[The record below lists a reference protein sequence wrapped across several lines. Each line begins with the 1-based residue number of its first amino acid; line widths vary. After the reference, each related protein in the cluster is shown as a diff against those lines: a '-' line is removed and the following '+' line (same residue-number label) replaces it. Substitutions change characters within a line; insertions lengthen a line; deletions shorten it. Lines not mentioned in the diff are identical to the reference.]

1 MKCAITGDHYTILG
15 YKGKQVRDNIH
26 AWDLVNM
33 FWNFYLNPRPGEVY
47 NAGGSRHS
55 NCSMIEAIKICERMT
70 GKKMNY
76 SYTDENR
83 IGDHIW
89 YISDVNKFKK
99 HYPGWSYKYNLE
111 DILSQIY
118 DSFKNRI

>member
-1 MKCAITGDHYTILG
+1 
-15 YKGKQVRDNIH
+15 
-26 AWDLVNM
+26 
-33 FWNFYLNPRPGEVY
+33 
-47 NAGGSRHS
+47 
-55 NCSMIEAIKICERMT
+55 MT

-99 HYPGWSYKYNLE
+99 HYPDWSYKYNLE